1 MRRPGDARGSRQR
14 LALRISRYIM
24 RDGLLP
30 TDALLISYLTGRGVG
45 AGGTAADPLA
55 GTLDASGAWLLQ
67 LGLRWAEP
75 RVLVPGLNPM
85 LALRDYCAGLGAEFC
100 DTVTS
105 ALHLAARHRLSAP
118 PPQFAQAL
126 AVPGSQLDTT
136 QPFPPSVACT
146 DLATS
151 QPIPLRELAPDQV
164 ELVGSTQAV
173 DSAQAMGSM
182 LAGGSTQ
189 AVVDSLVGAAVA
201 RIDRAEVLAS
211 ERLEQLVHTSA
222 RAVVAT
228 A

>member
-1 MRRPGDARGSRQR
+1 MHHPGDAQGSRQW
-14 LALRISRYIM
+14 LALHISRYIV

-30 TDALLISYLTGRGVG
+30 TNALLISHLTGRGVG
-45 AGGTAADPLA
+45 AVGAAADPLA
-55 GTLDASGAWLLQ
+55 GTLDASGAWLLR

-75 RVLVPGLNPM
+75 WVLVPGLNPM
-85 LALRDYCAGLGAEFC
+85 LALHDYCTSLGADFC

-105 ALHLAARHRLSAP
+105 ALHPAACHRRGAP
-118 PPQFAQAL
+118 PPQLAQAL
-126 AVPGSQLDTT
+126 AVLGSQLGATH
-136 QPFPPSVACT
+136 PFPPSVACT
-146 DLATS
+146 DLATG
-151 QPIPLRELAPDQV
+151 QPIPFREFAPDQV

-189 AVVDSLVGAAVA
+189 AVIDSLVGAAVA
-201 RIDRAEVLAS
+201 RIDWAEVLAS